1 MTIRSLL
8 APIALAFFSLSL
20 AKHRKSNKANPP
32 NHPPPVP
39 PPSPAPADQR
49 IAQLEAQVQALKTA
63 LEEIRKGPTTARS
76 PTTAP
81 TTPPFVLDSKYQQS
95 LTWRSVG
102 PAGMGGRIVDFAVVE
117 SDPSTFFVATASG
130 GLLKTV
136 NNGYSFTH
144 LFDHESTVSI
154 GCVAVAPSDPNI
166 LWLGTGE
173 NNPQLRLLGRRRLQI
188 H

>member
-1 MTIRSLL
+1 
-8 APIALAFFSLSL
+8 LSL
-20 AKHRKSNKANPP
+20 ANAQEIEQGQPAKPP
-32 NHPPPVP
+32 ASRPTTQ
-39 PPSPAPADQR
+39 PSSDQR
-49 IAQLEAQVQALKTA
+49 IAQLEAQVQALKSA
-63 LEEIRKGPTTARS
+63 LEEMRKGPTTAKS

-81 TTPPFVLDSKYQQS
+81 STPAFTLDSKYQQS
-95 LTWRSVG
+95 LTWRSIG
-102 PAGMGGRIVDFAVVE
+102 PAGMGGRIVDFAVLD

-166 LWLGTGE
+166 
-173 NNPQLRLLGRRRLQI
+173 
-188 H
+188 